1 MKRAFQQRR
10 RNKRNL
16 KGDKIEQNAQKSEVK
31 RRSDRAKVLTNNGEL
46 SKAFAMM
53 VQRGVAPSTGNIIA
67 QLTKKFPKRKRMV
80 RWPSKDRIDELRN
93 ILEKTVIDMDVEE
106 HIEEEAP
113 PQIGVQNR
121 SLAHQ
126 QPRIQPL
133 RSSVNF
139 PASSSLSCFKQF
151 HLS

>member
-1 MKRAFQQRR
+1 MVKAILIQAVRGGARYQNRNTNLTKRLMFSFYKGDEDAVWNTASEIEKGRQMKRAFQQRR

-80 RWPSKDRIDELRN
+80 RWPSKYRIDELRN
-93 ILEKTVIDMDVEE
+93 I
-106 HIEEEAP
+106 
-113 PQIGVQNR
+113 
-121 SLAHQ
+121 
-126 QPRIQPL
+126 
-133 RSSVNF
+133 
-139 PASSSLSCFKQF
+139 
-151 HLS
+151 